1 MKFILSRNIH
11 LRKQQ
16 TLHKWANT
24 FRCKRYNYKTDKIIL
39 KEVIAMYN
47 GDEEDSYFIVTHK
60 EQEML
65 NQLRELSD
73 EDRAEVTRRFLEIAL
88 KYAEWGE

>member
-1 MKFILSRNIH
+1 
-11 LRKQQ
+11 
-16 TLHKWANT
+16 
-24 FRCKRYNYKTDKIIL
+24 
-39 KEVIAMYN
+39 MYN

-73 EDRAEVTRRFLEIAL
+73 EDRAGVTRRFLEIAL

>member
-1 MKFILSRNIH
+1 
-11 LRKQQ
+11 
-16 TLHKWANT
+16 
-24 FRCKRYNYKTDKIIL
+24 
-39 KEVIAMYN
+39 MYN

-73 EDRAEVTRRFLEIAL
+73 EDRAAKLLQMDPVDFPPAL
-88 KYAEWGE
+88 QKRPCLQKGNVG